1 MTTSSRREA
10 CKINRRELTRERN
23 LGTYRFKSRWPVVA
37 ALFLALGV
45 GHFARAL
52 ADTGPA
58 YKKVVVADGIY
69 QYQLPDVDDIEVNG
83 NSIAIEADHDILV
96 FDTNVLPSAAQ
107 LVLADLRQISNK
119 PVRYVVN
126 SHWHPDH
133 WDGNELYAREFP
145 DLEIIASATTR
156 RLMENTMHVYI
167 RTLDF
172 ESRDANKQLERA
184 LKSGKSADGKVLSEQ
199 DREEIRD
206 DLRAERNFLTE
217 YQGLHPVL
225 PTLTFG
231 DTLTLFHGGR
241 EFRLLQL
248 PGHTAGDTVLYLP
261 TEKIV
266 LVGDLLVYPVPYLAS
281 AHPTAWIASLKTLSQ
296 LDATTFIPG
305 HGPVL
310 HDRDYLNLVADS
322 LQSVVDQ
329 VHAALLKG
337 MSLAETQK
345 FVNLGAIKLKFT
357 HNDPQ
362 LNAEFDGNFAP
373 IVRQAYDEATEE
385 LELYQ

>member
-1 MTTSSRREA
+1 
-10 CKINRRELTRERN
+10 
-23 LGTYRFKSRWPVVA
+23 
-37 ALFLALGV
+37 
-45 GHFARAL
+45 
-52 ADTGPA
+52 
-58 YKKVVVADGIY
+58 
-69 QYQLPDVDDIEVNG
+69 
-83 NSIAIEADHDILV
+83 
-96 FDTNVLPSAAQ
+96 
-107 LVLADLRQISNK
+107 
-119 PVRYVVN
+119 VRYVVN

-167 RTLDF
+167 KTLEF
-172 ESRDANKQLERA
+172 ESRDANQQLERA
-184 LKSGKSADGKVLSEQ
+184 LKSGKSADGKTLSEKG
-199 DREEIRD
+199 REEIRE
-206 DLRAERNFLTE
+206 DLRAERNFLAE

-241 EFRLLQL
+241 EIRLMQL
-248 PGHTAGDTVLYLP
+248 PGHTAGDTVLFLP
-261 TEKIV
+261 KEKIA

-296 LDATTFIPG
+296 LDADTFIPG

-337 MSLAETQK
+337 MSLTETQK
-345 FVNLGAIKLKFT
+345 FVNLAAIKLKFT
-357 HNDPQ
+357 HDDPE

>member
-1 MTTSSRREA
+1 MSGGRFPGRKILGVRQ
-10 CKINRRELTRERN
+10 CK
-23 LGTYRFKSRWPVVA
+23 GRWPVA
-37 ALFLALGV
+37 AASLLAIAVWQCAG
-45 GHFARAL
+45 AL
-52 ADTGPA
+52 ADTDLG

-69 QYQLPDVDDIEVNG
+69 QYLLPDVDDIEVNG
-83 NSIAIEADHDILV
+83 NSIAIETDHDILV

-107 LVLADLRQISNK
+107 LVLADLRQITNK

-167 RTLDF
+167 KTLEF
-172 ESRDANKQLERA
+172 ESRDANQQLERE
-184 LKSGKSADGKVLSEQ
+184 LKSGKSADGKTLGEK
-199 DREEIRD
+199 DRAEIRD

-225 PTLTFG
+225 PTLTF
-231 DTLTLFHGGR
+231 DNTLTLFHGGR
-241 EFRLLQL
+241 EFRLMQL

-261 TEKIV
+261 KEKIA

-281 AHPTAWIASLKTLSQ
+281 AHPIAWIASLKTLAQ

-305 HGPVL
+305 HGPVM
-310 HDRDYLNLVADS
+310 HDREYLNLVAES

-329 VHAALLKG
+329 VHTALQQG

-345 FVNLGAIKLKFT
+345 SVNLAALKLKFT
-357 HNDPQ
+357 HDDPE

-373 IVRQAYDEATEE
+373 IIRQAYDEATEE

>member
-1 MTTSSRREA
+1 
-10 CKINRRELTRERN
+10 
-23 LGTYRFKSRWPVVA
+23 LGTCQFKNPWPA
-37 ALFLALGV
+37 AAASLLAIAV
-45 GHFARAL
+45 IHSADAL
-52 ADTGPA
+52 ADSGPA

-69 QYQLPDVDDIEVNG
+69 QYLLPDIDDIEVNG
-83 NSIAIEADHDILV
+83 NSIAIETDHDILV

-107 LVLADLRQISNK
+107 QVLTDLRQLTNK

-167 RTLDF
+167 KTLEF
-172 ESRDANKQLERA
+172 ESRDANQQLERA
-184 LKSGKSADGKVLSEQ
+184 LKSGKSADGKTLSEKG
-199 DREEIRD
+199 REEIRE
-206 DLRAERNFLTE
+206 DLRAERNFLAE

-241 EFRLLQL
+241 EIRLMQL
-248 PGHTAGDTVLYLP
+248 PGHTAGDTVLFLP
-261 TEKIV
+261 KEKIA

-296 LDATTFIPG
+296 LDADTFIPG

-337 MSLAETQK
+337 MSLTETQK
-345 FVNLGAIKLKFT
+345 FVNLAAIKLKFT
-357 HNDPQ
+357 HDDPE